1 MSDEMNTTPEVKLS
15 AQFERKVGTGDYGS
29 RSASAFLTVTLT
41 DDNAAKVS
49 ESFGSMFSQLKAA
62 VYDELGIEV
71 LIDESG
77 VIREKYNPQATVKE
91 SPGVGAAR
99 RELGATGGF
108 DTKGLEVMN
117 INEMVEDIPDRVV
130 AKCNEVGITKV
141 WANKG
146 QYGPFYKEAVSAGDT
161 PKIPNPKDPSKA
173 GIIK

>member
-1 MSDEMNTTPEVKLS
+1 MPEATTPEVKLS

-41 DDNAAKVS
+41 DDNAVQVS
-49 ESFGSMFSQLKAA
+49 ETFGSMFSQLKAA

-71 LIDESG
+71 LLDESG
-77 VIREKYNPQATVKE
+77 VVREKYNPQATVKE
-91 SPGVGAAR
+91 SPGVAAAR

-117 INEMVEDIPDRVV
+117 LKDMKEDIPDTVV
-130 AKCNEVGITKV
+130 AKCNELGITKV
-141 WANKG
+141 WANDGK
-146 QYGPFYKEAVSAGDT
+146 YGPFYKEAVKAGEP
-161 PKIPNPKDPSKA
+161 PKIPNPNDPMKA